1 MGRKILIIEDNEDDQ
16 LIIKRYL
23 NKAGFQEIL
32 FAYNGKEGIK
42 KAKAEKPDL
51 IVLDTVL
58 PDIDGFLV
66 CKQIKKIKD
75 LQTKIIINTGNID
88 AVDAG
93 RARKAGADDYTVK
106 TSDCLPLL
114 EAIKKLLP

>member
-23 NKAGFQEIL
+23 NKTGYEEIA
-32 FAYNGKEGIK
+32 FAFNGQEGIE
-42 KAKAEKPDL
+42 KAKTEKPDL
-51 IVLDTVL
+51 IILDTLL
-58 PDIDGFLV
+58 PDTDGFSI
-66 CKQIKKIKD
+66 CKQIKKIKG
-75 LQTKIIINTGNID
+75 LTAKIIINTGNID

-93 RARKAGADDYTVK
+93 KAREAGADDYTVK
-106 TSDCLPLL
+106 TSDCLPLM